1 MKNYLVSNNKN
12 FILGYE
18 VKEELIKVT
27 FSNGEI
33 KYIPRSESAINYLDD
48 VMKDQHELYKKDF
61 ELSIDKKNII
71 CSSIISAIIA
81 SSILMNETEDNTD
94 VYLTTA
100 VVTGLSFFASTLII
114 GVNKKEEAYRDFEK
128 DELMLKYQELLEKT
142 CSDEEFYN
150 QLPKRLKRKVTDIHT
165 GKDHL
170 CINSINDFTL
180 SEIQNLVLKSIDYKE
195 KTKKLIRK

>member
-1 MKNYLVSNNKN
+1 MKKYLVNNDQN

-18 VKEELIKVT
+18 IKEELIKVT
-27 FSNGEI
+27 FLDGKI
-33 KYIPRSESAINYLDD
+33 KYFPYSELAIKFLDNT
-48 VMKDQHELYKKDF
+48 MKEQHKSYEKGF
-61 ELSIDKKNII
+61 AISIDKKNII
-71 CSSIISAIIA
+71 FSSIISAIIA
-81 SSILMNETEDNTD
+81 SSILLDESEDNID
-94 VYLTTA
+94 IYLTTA
-100 VVTGLSFFASTLII
+100 VVTGLSFLASALII

-150 QLPKRLKRKVTDIHT
+150 KLPKKLKSKVTDIHT

-180 SEIQNLVLKSIDYKE
+180 SEIQNLVLKSINYDE
-195 KTKKLIRK
+195 KPKKLIRK

>member
-1 MKNYLVSNNKN
+1 MKKYLINNNQN

-33 KYIPRSESAINYLDD
+33 KCIPYSKLEINFLDN
-48 VMKDQHELYKKDF
+48 VMKKQHESYKKDPGVF
-61 ELSIDKKNII
+61 IDKKNIA
-71 CSSIISAIIA
+71 CSSIISAIIS

-100 VVTGLSFFASTLII
+100 VVTGLSFLASTLII
-114 GVNKKEEAYRDFEK
+114 GANKKEEAYRDFEK

-142 CSDEEFYN
+142 FNDEEFYN
-150 QLPKRLKRKVTDIHT
+150 TLPKKIKSKVIDIHT

-180 SEIQNLVLKSIDYKE
+180 SEIQNLVLKSIDYNE
-195 KTKKLIRK
+195 KSKKLIRK

>member
-18 VKEELIKVT
+18 IKEELIKVT
-27 FSNGEI
+27 FSNGKI
-33 KYIPRSESAINYLDD
+33 KYIPNSELAINYLDD
-48 VMKDQHELYKKDF
+48 VMKEQHELYKKAPDVF
-61 ELSIDKKNII
+61 IDKKSII

-81 SSILMNETEDNTD
+81 SSLLLDETEDNTD
-94 VYLTTA
+94 IYLTTA
-100 VVTGLSFFASTLII
+100 VVTGLSFLASTLII

-150 QLPKRLKRKVTDIHT
+150 KLPKKLKSKVTDIHT

-180 SEIQNLVLKSIDYKE
+180 SEIQNLVLKSINYDE
-195 KTKKLIRK
+195 KPKKLIRK